1 MSPADAQTASQSGQ
15 RRGNRRSPF
24 PRHRNAASSH
34 TYAGG
39 TLRFIWHHAL
49 WLLALVPL
57 LAAAYEL
64 IVRRMRSA
72 EAVRHTDLALV
83 RAADG
88 ASQRL
93 RRRIPPLIFLFGITA
108 ALLAV
113 ARPTAVFLLP
123 AHRGTV
129 VLAMDVSIS
138 MAATDVKPTRL
149 AAAQAAA
156 AEFVRKV
163 PPGIRIGVVA
173 FGGYSEVV
181 RWPTVDK
188 AQVLSALT
196 RLQLQQFTAIG
207 TALLA
212 ALITVQPGAA
222 VDPKYDLFSRTDN
235 LPEPWTGG
243 SVEFPVRLK
252 EMPVGGRLNPSAFII
267 LVSDGKST
275 LGVPESKAA
284 EMVAAYGI
292 RVYTIGVGTPY
303 GGVAHVEG
311 SAPIHAEFEEEAL
324 KKVASITNAEY
335 FHASNPDKLKSIY
348 DALSEEAIRER
359 RETEISAVLVALGG
373 ALLVLGATLSLAWH
387 DRLA

>member
-1 MSPADAQTASQSGQ
+1 M
-15 RRGNRRSPF
+15 
-24 PRHRNAASSH
+24 
-34 TYAGG
+34 
-39 TLRFIWHHAL
+39 RFIWQDAL

-57 LAAAYEL
+57 LALAYEL
-64 IVRRMRSA
+64 IVRRTRSK
-72 EAVRHTDLALV
+72 EALRYTDLALV

-93 RRRIPPLIFLFGITA
+93 RRRIPPLVFLLGVTA

-113 ARPTAVFLLP
+113 ARPTAVFLQP

-138 MAATDVKPTRL
+138 MAATDIQPTRL

-156 AEFVRKV
+156 SEFVRKV
-163 PPGIRIGVVA
+163 PPGVRIGVVA

-188 AQVLSALT
+188 AQVLKALT
-196 RLQLQQFTAIG
+196 RLQFQQYTAIG

-235 LPEPWTGG
+235 LPEPWTGT
-243 SVEFPVRLK
+243 SVDFPVRLNEK
-252 EMPVGGRLNPSAFII
+252 PAGGRLNPSAFII

-275 LGVPESKAA
+275 LGVPETQAA

-311 SAPIHAEFEEEAL
+311 SSPIHAEFEEEAL
-324 KKVASITNAEY
+324 KRVADLTHAEY
-335 FHASNPDKLKSIY
+335 FHASNPDKLKRIY

-359 RETEISAVLVALGG
+359 REAEVSVVLVAMAG
-373 ALLVLGATLSLAWH
+373 ALLILGATLSLTWH

>member
-1 MSPADAQTASQSGQ
+1 M
-15 RRGNRRSPF
+15 
-24 PRHRNAASSH
+24 
-34 TYAGG
+34 
-39 TLRFIWHHAL
+39 RFIWQDAL
-49 WLLALVPL
+49 WLLVCVPL
-57 LAAAYEL
+57 LAGAYEL
-64 IVRRMRSA
+64 IVRRGRA
-72 EAVRHTDLALV
+72 REAVRHTDLRLI

-88 ASQRL
+88 VSQRL
-93 RRRIPPLIFLFGITA
+93 RRRLPPLLFLLGITA
-108 ALLAV
+108 LLLAV
-113 ARPTAVFLLP
+113 ARPAAVFLLP

-173 FGGYSEVV
+173 FGGYAEVV

-188 AQVLSALT
+188 AQVLNSLS
-196 RLQLQQFTAIG
+196 RLQLQQYTAIG

-212 ALITVQPGAA
+212 ALVTVHPGAA

-235 LPEPWTGG
+235 LPEPWTGA
-243 SVEFPVRLK
+243 SMEFPVKLNEK
-252 EMPVGGRLNPSAFII
+252 PAAGTRLNPSAFII
-267 LVSDGKST
+267 LVSDGKGT

-292 RVYTIGVGTPY
+292 RVYTIGVGTAY

-311 SAPIHAEFEEEAL
+311 SHPIHAEFEEDTL
-324 KKVASITNAEY
+324 KMVADLTNAEY
-335 FHASNPDKLKSIY
+335 FNASNPDKLKRIY
-348 DALSEEAIRER
+348 EALSEEAIRER
-359 RETEISAVLVALGG
+359 RETEVSALLAALGG
-373 ALLVLGATLSLAWH
+373 FLLVLGASLSLAWH